1 MLFLGAGDNFMNNL
15 KTFDNALDQ
24 QDQLNSWIAE
34 YLAASHSHNQVDAQ
48 NYLYTL
54 SQLASIRFIDV
65 NRLWDW
71 VTLYRLQKKQPEL
84 RMIPL
89 IDRSQ
94 LHMIELV
101 CRFQLEFFLIKPFKK
116 RLFKNLMNRI
126 LMSPNPIAPPKSSHV
141 REAFLRRL
149 LGESITDSELQSAS
163 KLFPDQRF
171 PNVVYFVQGFING
184 LPDDEIERAALA
196 PALIQSTLEEK
207 LAPLIQHVYFL
218 PFHKHLLFLSRVP
231 CCYPS
236 LRDWEEL
243 TNALLDAIEQLKQEY
258 DIHIFIGVGTVTED
272 PACLH
277 KSYLQA
283 RKARH
288 TPPSR
293 TMSLRFFAE
302 ISQDACIQ
310 KSIAYI
316 SHHYNE
322 DLSIATVAD
331 HVNVSYAYFS
341 RLFKKETGMSFVEY
355 VTFVRLQ
362 RAVWMLR
369 HSNKTIEVIAEENGF
384 NTPNYFS
391 SIFKKKILMSP
402 SEYRATREIFFL

>member
-1 MLFLGAGDNFMNNL
+1 MNNIRL
-15 KTFDNALDQ
+15 LVHEPIQ
-24 QDQLNSWIAE
+24 QETLQSWITE
-34 YLAASHSHNQVDAQ
+34 YFADRHSHPSLGQTSLHSPFQGSTMMFVE
-48 NYLYTL
+48 
-54 SQLASIRFIDV
+54 V
-65 NRLWDW
+65 NHSFDW
-71 VTLYRLQKKQPEL
+71 VTIYRLQKKQPDL
-84 RMIPL
+84 RMILL

-94 LHMIELV
+94 LHMIQLI
-101 CRFQLEFFLIKPFKK
+101 CRLRLDFFLIKPLKK
-116 RLFKNLMNRI
+116 HIFLNMLKRI
-126 LMSPNPIAPPKSSHV
+126 LASSDKEESYKSAYV
-141 REAFLRRL
+141 RESFLRRL
-149 LGESITDSELQSAS
+149 LGESINENELQAAS
-163 KLFPDQRF
+163 KLFPDRRF
-171 PNVVYFVQGFING
+171 PNIVYFLQGFIKDQ
-184 LPDDEIERAALA
+184 PDDEIERAALA

-207 LAPLIQHVYFL
+207 LAPLIKPLYFL

-231 CCYPS
+231 YCYPS

-243 TNALLDAIEQLKQEY
+243 TSALLEAIEQLKRDY
-258 DIHIFIGVGTVTED
+258 DIHIYIGVGSVTED
-272 PACLH
+272 PSSLY

-293 TMSLRFFAE
+293 TMSLRFFEE
-302 ISQDACIQ
+302 ISQDVCIQ
-310 KSIAYI
+310 KCISYI

-331 HVNVSYAYFS
+331 QVNLSYTYFS
-341 RLFKKETGMSFVEY
+341 RLFKRETGMSFVEY

-369 HSNKTIEVIAEENGF
+369 HSNKTIEVIAEDNGF

-391 SIFKKKILMSP
+391 SIFRKNVLMSP